1 MDPNHHR
8 LQFRLP
14 RGVGE
19 HIQDEAVF
27 LALDEAQNGIY
38 LEDLNVYDKAKRRAK
53 QTSLVGML
61 WFPCLP

>member
-27 LALDEAQNGIY
+27 LALDEAQNGID
-38 LEDLNVYDKAKRRAK
+38 LEELIVKRK
-53 QTSLVGML
+53 QTGR
-61 WFPCLP
+61 